1 VQHQQQQWSLQQ
13 QQLRQQ
19 QWQQHQVK
27 HQQVEHQQGKHQQ
40 GKHQQGKHQQGK
52 HQQREPQRRPQRRPQ
67 RQPHKQVVTLDQSRK
82 RRPFQAQKQRKQP
95 QIPKHGREKTKTI
108 HIHKTGTR
116 RGRRKEHDLRGLRKA
131 LLREKGKA
139 TAIKQQHKG
148 KLKSGGNRTIMIVP
162 LSKEETKSK
171 RTIITKGSNPTAS
184 KHYNRRPPY
193 PKNGGKRSPRSTNIG
208 KSNTRNK
215 PSPNIFKGTG
225 QGTKELKRF
234 NFLSRNKQRRANIR
248 KEFGKKKLKMLKVQF
263 DALDHNNNKTLDV
276 REMILLFKALECP
289 VSKRQVLHLITDI
302 DLDKSGTLDFEEFLV
317 LYQKILMAQPQEGGV
332 FSTAKKNLNG
342 MSKKVQELYQEQ
354 ARFQKWKTANKDRNR
369 NGTISNMVLKQEF
382 RKEEEKEKKSRREA
396 KNANVPIDF
405 ATKGLGSL
413 FD

>member
-1 VQHQQQQWSLQQ
+1 
-13 QQLRQQ
+13 
-19 QWQQHQVK
+19 
-27 HQQVEHQQGKHQQ
+27 
-40 GKHQQGKHQQGK
+40 
-52 HQQREPQRRPQRRPQ
+52 
-67 RQPHKQVVTLDQSRK
+67 VVTLDQSRK

-116 RGRRKEHDLRGLRKA
+116 RGRKEHDLRGLRKA

-162 LSKEETKSK
+162 LSKEKTKAK

-193 PKNGGKRSPRSTNIG
+193 PKNGGKRSPRSTNI
-208 KSNTRNK
+208 RNK
-215 PSPNIFKGTG
+215 PSPNIFKGNG
-225 QGTKELKRF
+225 QGTKELKRLHL
-234 NFLSRNKQRRANIR
+234 LSRNKKRKDNIR

-354 ARFQKWKTANKDRNR
+354 ARFQKWKTANKDKNR

-382 RKEEEKEKKSRREA
+382 RKEEEKEKKPKDWGRCL
-396 KNANVPIDF
+396 PIDF